1 MVVSGWDV
9 LVLHD
14 SVRVDVLMLRGG
26 VRMGCNNAT
35 GGVRLGCTNATGWCQ
50 RLCGALSAPVIQ
62 FISDVSYP
70 PPPFSHTRT
79 AVEKHL

>member
-26 VRMGCNNAT
+26 VRLGCNNAT
-35 GGVRLGCTNATGWCQ
+35 GGCQ
-50 RLCGALSAPVIQ
+50 VGMYERYRVVPAALWRS
-62 FISDVSYP
+62 SCS
-70 PPPFSHTRT
+70 SHT
-79 AVEKHL
+79 AHQ